1 MLCLT
6 TIFPCVSLSIDSE
19 DTREES
25 LQGLGPHSPC
35 DSTNNLKELG
45 KRSIK
50 FMAIGREKTSG
61 ALSHLEMILTGK
73 HKKPPPNPFLS
84 KWLKCE
90 LQSLL
95 ASPVSIWHVQH
106 LIITRSLMLRKLP
119 ILDPSQNS
127 FIPVLLQIFRQI
139 WKIIRLNNLP
149 GTMEKRAHVKT
160 CFCTFIC
167 SR

>member
-50 FMAIGREKTSG
+50 FMAIGRERTSG

-95 ASPVSIWHVQH
+95 ASPVSI
-106 LIITRSLMLRKLP
+106 
-119 ILDPSQNS
+119 
-127 FIPVLLQIFRQI
+127 
-139 WKIIRLNNLP
+139 
-149 GTMEKRAHVKT
+149 
-160 CFCTFIC
+160 
-167 SR
+167 